1 MKKLN
6 AYKQA
11 QPRSDHSHLASRK
24 KKPGSTQELFHPF
37 EEKQGAERCRVR
49 YLCVCVCIKQSVT
62 TEMAVSHTC
71 NIPISVF
78 VYISRPESKWGEGKE
93 SLFAQNI
100 SLLNEHREG

>member
-24 KKPGSTQELFHPF
+24 KTPAAHKSCFIHLRKNRELNAAVS
-37 EEKQGAERCRVR
+37 GT
-49 YLCVCVCIKQSVT
+49 YVCVCIKQSVT